1 MWEGTTITLATNIC
15 GQDHQGVWPGLD
27 RWWDLPLLFLTIS
40 LNDSSYISAVFFLG
54 LEVFSDVSKLLGF
67 PGRAA
72 YLHSPHDSLSSKIQ
86 TLQLTTSQPTNRLST
101 KRRTGKKIA
110 GKLPTTSSLHFPS
123 EPTHLTKHRTV
134 VRNKSR
140 KKSRHQFFF
149 HINYWHIAHEKNL
162 SPSLFLSIDTF
173 SIRTTIADQT

>member
-1 MWEGTTITLATNIC
+1 MRVL
-15 GQDHQGVWPGLD
+15 Q
-27 RWWDLPLLFLTIS
+27 
-40 LNDSSYISAVFFLG
+40 
-54 LEVFSDVSKLLGF
+54 
-67 PGRAA
+67 A

-140 KKSRHQFFF
+140 EKSRHQFFF

-162 SPSLFLSIDTF
+162 SPSLFLLIDTF
-173 SIRTTIADQT
+173 SIRMISAKNTAKRSNYIQQTLSNILLATGFSGYRIESDKKKIALHVFSKYNTGNCTYY

>member
-1 MWEGTTITLATNIC
+1 MPSAIYLHVAKSISEKRVFNLISLGKYWNPGIPSITGSKSLLRKCLKAVHSKRKWNSSSM
-15 GQDHQGVWPGLD
+15 WPGSIFAFTA
-27 RWWDLPLLFLTIS
+27 R
-40 LNDSSYISAVFFLG
+40 
-54 LEVFSDVSKLLGF
+54 F
-67 PGRAA
+67 PEQQDTN
-72 YLHSPHDSLSSKIQ
+72 PPVNN
-86 TLQLTTSQPTNRLST
+86 QPTKYQVPNEEQD
-101 KRRTGKKIA
+101 KKIA